1 MEEDIGYYLDSL
13 GNWNEA
19 MIKSYELG
27 KTHTTQYLI
36 GQWKE
41 VIDHIEDNTSIA
53 VGSGRF

>member
-1 MEEDIGYYLDSL
+1 
-13 GNWNEA
+13 